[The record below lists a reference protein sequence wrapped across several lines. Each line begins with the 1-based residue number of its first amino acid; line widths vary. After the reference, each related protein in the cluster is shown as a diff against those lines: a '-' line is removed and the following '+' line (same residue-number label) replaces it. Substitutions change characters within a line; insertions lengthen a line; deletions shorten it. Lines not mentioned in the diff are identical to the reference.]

1 MEEDTKVEIKK
12 EIEKEKKEVAITIEE
27 DTKKENKG
35 PITQRRSPNTK
46 RDTKEDFIK
55 EQDSPKDIVR
65 PSPLLFVF
73 VKLPLVGRRQHTST
87 TLMAGSA
94 RELMPLS
101 KNNSRSSSGS
111 GSRREWFLEE
121 AYGALHALADTWPDV
136 PDAKNMVLKPLKGA
150 MTNHV
155 YECHWPQESTP
166 HGRLRRVLVRIYG
179 DGCELFFRREDEI
192 CTFERMSQLGQGPR
206 LLARFSNGRVE
217 EFLNAR
223 TLKAVDLRDSTIS
236 VIIATKLK
244 EFHTLDIHG
253 SREPKLWNQIQFWI
267 MKALELCPLTWHQD
281 FQLESIKEDLPK
293 LQSKFSQFQGLVGFC
308 HNDLQYGNI
317 MMNET
322 NGDVTIID
330 YEYASFNPIAFDIAN
345 HFCEMTSNYH
355 TETPHKLDTS
365 NYPEYEERFRFV
377 DAYLKSSV
385 APFSALPRAEEFM
398 EEVECYTLVSH
409 LHWGLWGILSATF
422 SDIDFDYLEYA
433 RQRFQC
439 YFCSKRSLLLED
451 GCV

>member
-1 MEEDTKVEIKK
+1 
-12 EIEKEKKEVAITIEE
+12 
-27 DTKKENKG
+27 
-35 PITQRRSPNTK
+35 
-46 RDTKEDFIK
+46 
-55 EQDSPKDIVR
+55 
-65 PSPLLFVF
+65 
-73 VKLPLVGRRQHTST
+73 
-87 TLMAGSA
+87 MAGSA

-101 KNNSRSSSGS
+101 KSNSRSSSGS
-111 GSRREWFLEE
+111 GSRRVWFLEE

-223 TLKAVDLRDSTIS
+223 TLKAVDLRDATIS
-236 VIIATKLK
+236 VRIATKLR
-244 EFHTLDIHG
+244 EFHILDIRG
-253 SREPKLWNQIQFWI
+253 SREPKLWNRIQWNHRDLMLQSSSGNRQSQLTDFFHRATLAPPVTITQRGVTLQEAEVVRAGDDLVTTTQSGVTLQEAEVVRAGFWI
-267 MKALELCPLTWHQD
+267 MKALEICPSTWHQE

-293 LQSKFSQFQGLVGFC
+293 LQHKFSQFQGLVGFC

-322 NGDVTIID
+322 NKDVTIID

-345 HFCEMTSNYH
+345 HFCEMTANYH

-385 APFSALPRAEEFM
+385 APFSALPRAEEFL
-398 EEVECYTLVSH
+398 EEIESYALVSH
-409 LHWGLWGILSATF
+409 LHWALWGILSATF

-439 YFCSKRSLLLED
+439 YFCSKCCLLLED